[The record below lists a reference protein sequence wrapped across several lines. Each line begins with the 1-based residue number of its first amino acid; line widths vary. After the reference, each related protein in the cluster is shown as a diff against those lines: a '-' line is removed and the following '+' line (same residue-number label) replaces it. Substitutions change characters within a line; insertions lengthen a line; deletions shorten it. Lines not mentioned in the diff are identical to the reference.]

1 MNVLLVHP
9 GPLMY
14 TKIYLRLEPLGLELV
29 ASAARAL
36 GHRVTLLDLQ
46 VESSTDYV
54 RLLREHRPDA
64 VGFSCNYLANVP
76 EIVDL
81 AKLTKRVV
89 PRCAVFVGG
98 HSASFVAE
106 TILVHGDGAIDCILK
121 GEGETAVGPVLAA
134 LADRDN
140 QPGVFRERSRAPARD
155 RRSECSS
162 TSTLI
167 GPPAILLRHR
177 RKYFIGVLD
186 PCASIEFTRGCPWD
200 CSFCSAWTFYGRSYR
215 VRTPKQLLKT

>member
-54 RLLREHRPDA
+54 RLLREHRPDV

-81 AKLTKRVV
+81 AKLTKR
-89 PRCAVFVGG
+89 
-98 HSASFVAE
+98 
-106 TILVHGDGAIDCILK
+106 
-121 GEGETAVGPVLAA
+121 
-134 LADRDN
+134 
-140 QPGVFRERSRAPARD
+140 
-155 RRSECSS
+155 
-162 TSTLI
+162 
-167 GPPAILLRHR
+167 
-177 RKYFIGVLD
+177 
-186 PCASIEFTRGCPWD
+186 
-200 CSFCSAWTFYGRSYR
+200 
-215 VRTPKQLLKT
+215 